1 MYIYPTKEVKS
12 LNLNQLQCF
21 SVVAHHESITKASQ
35 ELYISEPAV
44 SKMIKQLESILSVQL
59 FDRAGRSLHLND
71 AGKLFLS
78 YVDNSLEELE
88 RGIVALK
95 SQKQAQEEQF
105 SILFQVGSDMIGKI
119 ATQIQQSLPHVRLQ
133 ISQKLS
139 QENDKS
145 KYDMILTSEKI
156 PDFFCVSVLTEDI
169 LIGVKNSD
177 TPQKHIIDFKDLYDY
192 SFVGL
197 STESQLRRTVDK
209 YFEQTSLMINYKYE
223 ADVPSTVRQLME
235 SGVGASF
242 VPAVTWQ
249 DIGHKLHL
257 AKIRNFPLQR
267 TIYICTPK
275 QKLTENQRKVTNQ
288 LFDLFVQTKKDG
300 LFV

>member
-1 MYIYPTKEVKS
+1 M
-12 LNLNQLQCF
+12 NLNQLQCF
-21 SVVAHHESITKASQ
+21 SVVAHHESITKAAQ

-71 AGKLFLS
+71 SGKLFLS

-88 RGIVALK
+88 RGVIALK
-95 SQKQAQEEQF
+95 NQAHEQEEQF

-119 ATQIQQSLPHVRLQ
+119 ATQIHHSLPKIRLQ

-156 PDFFCVSVLTEDI
+156 PDFFCVPILTEDI
-169 LIGVKNSD
+169 LIGIKKSD
-177 TPQKHIIDFKDLYDY
+177 APQKHSIDFNDLYNY

-209 YFEQTSLMINYKYE
+209 YFEQTNLMINYKYE
-223 ADVPSTVRQLME
+223 ADVPSTVRQMMK

-249 DIGHKLHL
+249 DVGHKLHL
-257 AKIRNFPLQR
+257 LKIKNFPLQR
-267 TIYICTPK
+267 TIYVCTPK

-288 LFDLFVQTKKDG
+288 LFDLFVQSKKDS